1 LHIRLISVTRPAA
14 DAYRNRI
21 KLYLLLRSNIG
32 STMTEPNATRGF
44 SGRRAP
50 ARGPLLPVA
59 LLLFFGAALAVAYWL
74 ARPQLRF
81 TNGLIAPVRLT
92 MDTDPPRTIG
102 PGTSV
107 RLAAPWRK
115 SALVSWELVRP
126 LSADGKP
133 MGETLGGSLMLRENW
148 GTTVRT
154 VAARGSHGNY
164 FAPLITNGT
173 PDLLRIVVN
182 AGLEGALDCGCAVRP
197 DARRVFIGY
206 YRLYQNSTVQATAP
220 GPTRAV
226 FRDLGSKVVSADG
239 SVGLRFEEKDLRRQ

>member
-1 LHIRLISVTRPAA
+1 
-14 DAYRNRI
+14 
-21 KLYLLLRSNIG
+21 
-32 STMTEPNATRGF
+32 MTEPNATRTF

-59 LLLFFGAALAVAYWL
+59 LVLLVGAALAVAYWL

-81 TNGLIAPVRLT
+81 TNGLIAPVRVT
-92 MDTDPPRTIG
+92 MDDDPPHTVE

-107 RLAAPWRK
+107 RLPAPWRE
-115 SALVSWELVRP
+115 AVLVSWELMRP

-133 MGETLGGSLMLRENW
+133 MGETLGGSLMLRDSW
-148 GTTVRT
+148 GTTERR

-164 FAPLITNGT
+164 FAPLITNAT
-173 PDLLRIVVN
+173 PELLRITVN

-206 YRLYQNSTVQATAP
+206 YRLYENSTVQGRSPAQN
-220 GPTRAV
+220 RAV
-226 FRDLGSKVVSADG
+226 FRDLGSRVVSADG
-239 SVGLRFEEKDLRRQ
+239 SVGLRFEEKDLRAR

>member
-1 LHIRLISVTRPAA
+1 LPDEDLTQSKPDRATFSAR
-14 DAYRNRI
+14 
-21 KLYLLLRSNIG
+21 RS
-32 STMTEPNATRGF
+32 
-44 SGRRAP
+44 P

-59 LLLFFGAALAVAYWL
+59 LLILLGSALVAAYFM

-92 MDTDPPRTIG
+92 MATDPPRTVP

-107 RLAAPWRK
+107 RVAAPWRK
-115 SALVSWELVRP
+115 SALVSWELIQP
-126 LSADGKP
+126 MSADSRP
-133 MGETLGGSLMLRENW
+133 MGEALSGSLMLRSSW
-148 GTTVRT
+148 GTTERT

-164 FAPLITNGT
+164 FAPLITNAT

-206 YRLYQNSTVQATAP
+206 YRLYQNSTVQATASAP
-220 GPTRAV
+220 RSAV
-226 FRDLGSKVVSADG
+226 FTDLGSRVVSENG
-239 SVGLRFEEKDLRRQ
+239 SVGLRFEDKDLRPR